1 MKTSFLLCLSSL
13 AGSGLSLVPA
23 AKQADT
29 RSLVAEV
36 ETTFVPRNT
45 APLDISVNKRA
56 GIQYD
61 NYLPE
66 LPEGWPAALEP
77 SKTDSKRTDLTMR
90 PRGDL
95 AIRVDETAFSRNL
108 FMGLKIFTVAN
119 AAVNWYSLVGSCS
132 QFTAETGNGVQCVF
146 GAISQV
152 IAITTLVYQGA
163 IWRGRLATALTN
175 NGWYVPGI
183 TKRDEWASI
192 M

>member
-1 MKTSFLLCLSSL
+1 MKTSFLLYLSSL

-23 AKQADT
+23 AKQADI
-29 RSLVAEV
+29 RGLVTEG
-36 ETTFVPRNT
+36 ETTLIPRNPVPFDT
-45 APLDISVNKRA
+45 SVKKRA

-66 LPEGWPAALEP
+66 LREGWPAALEP
-77 SKTDSKRTDLTMR
+77 SKTDSKSTDLAAR

-95 AIRVDETAFSRNL
+95 AIRVDDSAFARYL

-119 AAVNWYSLVGSCS
+119 AAVTWYSLADSCS
-132 QFTAETGNGVQCVF
+132 QFTEETGNGVQCIF

-152 IAITTLVYQGA
+152 IAITTLAYQGA
-163 IWRGRLATALTN
+163 IWRGQLATTLTN
-175 NGWYVPGI
+175 NGWHVPGI
-183 TKRDEWASI
+183 NKRDEWASI